1 MKSHAVSVPREYP
14 ELHAPK
20 RSRQHAR
27 STAAQTAQFVD
38 AYLPALLAQA
48 HELVASEFH
57 AIAAEHGL
65 APSEW
70 RVLATLA
77 GGEPTSIGR
86 LAQIVVMKQPT
97 VTRLLDR
104 MEATGHV
111 RRVPHDGDRRI
122 TLVTITP
129 DGQQLTEKLVPLAR
143 DHEARVLA
151 PFGTQRANELKDSL
165 LTLIRLQQEADEGA
179 LSAI

>member
-1 MKSHAVSVPREYP
+1 MP
-14 ELHAPK
+14 
-20 RSRQHAR
+20 
-27 STAAQTAQFVD
+27 FVD

-57 AIAAEHGL
+57 AVAAEHGL

-77 GGEPTSIGR
+77 SGEPTSIGR

-104 MEATGHV
+104 MEATGYV
-111 RRVPHDGDRRI
+111 QRVPHEEDRRI
-122 TLVTITP
+122 TLVAITP
-129 DGQQLTEKLVPLAR
+129 RGQALTDKLVPLAR
-143 DHEARVLA
+143 EHEARVLA
-151 PFGTQRANELKDSL
+151 PFGAQRANALKHFL
-165 LTLIRLQQEADEGA
+165 LQLIGMDNSPADRNGQFTG
-179 LSAI
+179 